1 MAQDDTGPAQ
11 GPGLPSRAL
20 APELRDIQA
29 DVTLLRTEE
38 GGLRGPAQSYYFRRQ
53 VYYDS
58 LDWDA
63 LFEFIPAE
71 WAFPGQTVPTY
82 VSFHSPQ
89 CHVGRLIVGKAFLVR
104 QGQQV
109 IGRGMVT
116 AILNLEVNARGR
128 RCDDP
133 RMTPR
138 EYF

>member
-1 MAQDDTGPAQ
+1 MAQDDVGRVQ
-11 GPGLPSRAL
+11 GPGLPSMAL
-20 APELRDIQA
+20 VDPEQRDIQA

-53 VYYDS
+53 VYYDG

-82 VSFHSPQ
+82 ISFLSPQ
-89 CHVGRLIVGKAFLVR
+89 CHVGRLAVSKAFLVR

-116 AILNLEVNARGR
+116 AILNLEANARGR
-128 RCDDP
+128 PCDDP
-133 RMTPR
+133 RMTP
-138 EYF
+138 